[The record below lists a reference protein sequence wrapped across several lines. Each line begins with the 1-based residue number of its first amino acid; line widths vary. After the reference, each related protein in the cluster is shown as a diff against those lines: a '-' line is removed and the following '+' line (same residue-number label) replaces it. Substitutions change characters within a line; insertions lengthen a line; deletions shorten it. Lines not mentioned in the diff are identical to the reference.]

1 MKKDDQNFNSYVMPM
16 REKERI
22 QYVTFE
28 SMKKGFFKVF
38 EKPNDSM
45 AEILFR
51 FASDCSLDNIETS
64 RINYH

>member
-1 MKKDDQNFNSYVMPM
+1 MPM

-22 QYVTFE
+22 QYITFE
-28 SMKKGFFKVF
+28 SMKKGFYKVF
-38 EKPNDSM
+38 DKPNDAM

-64 RINYH
+64 RVNYH